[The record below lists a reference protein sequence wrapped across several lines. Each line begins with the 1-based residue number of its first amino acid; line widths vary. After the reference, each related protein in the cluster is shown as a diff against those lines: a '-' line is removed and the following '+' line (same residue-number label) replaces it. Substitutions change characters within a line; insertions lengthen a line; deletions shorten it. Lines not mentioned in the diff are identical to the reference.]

1 MLHVGDYWHSLT
13 VSGQRVIGYQGPG
26 SDTVTAT
33 PEIVY
38 SEVQVSLD
46 FSKINLAL
54 TGTSSYFK
62 LSVAFGLNWK
72 IKLNGYYL
80 TPDRPEQR
88 LAFRYSDNLNPF
100 SKSICLLCVT

>member
-1 MLHVGDYWHSLT
+1 MLHVGDHWHSL
-13 VSGQRVIGYQGPG
+13 SGQRVIGYQGPG

-38 SEVQVSLD
+38 SEVQVLLD

-54 TGTSSYFK
+54 TGTYLK

-80 TPDRPEQR
+80 TPRP
-88 LAFRYSDNLNPF
+88 P
-100 SKSICLLCVT
+100 